1 MTRSSSNAIA
11 RTFTSRTHHPR
22 PFDRTSRFAVAAA
35 AFVFAACAH
44 ASSLESSALAACTEA
59 AAHDGHATH
68 LDVVRVVQHAG
79 RGSYEYWINA
89 DAAPARKA
97 YCRTRSGEVTE
108 FRGFDGRWGSPSAA
122 RPTPAV
128 QTVSA
133 TESAAELCRSV
144 DFTPPSNT
152 GASLRND

>member
-1 MTRSSSNAIA
+1 MN
-11 RTFTSRTHHPR
+11 RTFSKPSAQTNSPSRSPIVVTSRVVLACVALT
-22 PFDRTSRFAVAAA
+22 FAT
-35 AFVFAACAH
+35 FAS
-44 ASSLESSALAACTEA
+44 ASSLETTALNACTEA
-59 AAHDGHATH
+59 AAEDGHATR

-89 DAAPARKA
+89 DTAPARKS
-97 YCRTRSGEVTE
+97 YCRTRAGEVTS
-108 FRGFDGRWGSPSAA
+108 FRGFDGRWGSPNAA
-122 RPTPAV
+122 RPMPVA

-133 TESAAELCRSV
+133 TEPAAELCRSV